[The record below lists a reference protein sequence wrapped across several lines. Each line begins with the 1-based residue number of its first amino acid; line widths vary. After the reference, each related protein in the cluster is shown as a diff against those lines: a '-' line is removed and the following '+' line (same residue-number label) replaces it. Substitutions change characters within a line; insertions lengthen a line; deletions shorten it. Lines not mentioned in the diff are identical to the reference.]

1 MAKLPGYRR
10 IMKQDY
16 APDEQNFVEKL
27 AVSINN
33 GFETIYDALNKK
45 LTLSENISSTVKDID
60 LEVDSTG
67 KPSETTVFTVDFDGK
82 VALIMIGKLDNL
94 TNSQVF
100 PTQAPFITY
109 RQSDKNVTIQHVTGL
124 QTGYVYR
131 LKIVAFKE

>member
-1 MAKLPGYRR
+1 MSKLPGYRR

-16 APDEQNFVEKL
+16 APDQQEFVEKI

-45 LTLSENISSTVKDID
+45 LTLSENLSSTIKDVE
-60 LEVDSTG
+60 LEVNSSGVPT
-67 KPSETTVFTVDFDGK
+67 KLTVFTVDFDGR

-94 TNSQVF
+94 SNSQVF

-124 QTGYVYR
+124 QPGYVYR
-131 LKIVAFKE
+131 IKVVAFKE